1 MAVHGLFHLDS
12 LSLMEQND
20 IKIVH
25 AVDRRQIKAHL
36 VMNTKE
42 RTTPGRTHTDFVRD
56 TFLVFRKG
64 ILFFISDN
72 CLYY

>member
-1 MAVHGLFHLDS
+1 
-12 LSLMEQND
+12 MEEND

-42 RTTPGRTHTDFVRD
+42 CTTPGRTHTDFVQD
-56 TFLVFRKG
+56 PY
-64 ILFFISDN
+64 ILGVLKRNSSFY
-72 CLYY
+72 L